1 MAKKQFSIQ
10 TELTAKIDDLTNK
23 LNTANQRIN
32 YFKNKAKKN
41 KGEAEI
47 FNNLIKGASK
57 FLPAIGAATAA
68 QQVFQGTINTTQT
81 AGDSWAVTTA
91 TMQGALE
98 GFYRTIGT
106 GDWSN
111 FLDNILT
118 SAAAA
123 RELTK
128 DLDELG
134 EHYIS
139 AKLKNAEIDID
150 IAKLNKELRIAN
162 ARGDN
167 ELVIELEKKIIAKAD
182 DKYKNDLKAAEGT
195 LKAFAKNITAITKV
209 SYEEI
214 CEWLRNYSSE
224 TSEELRNQLE
234 EHNKT
239 ILEYQKQISGID
251 MALANSM
258 HSPEYKAYLRE
269 ERKKWEE
276 KIAIAENS
284 LSTEAKIYQATQE
297 AYDRTNDE
305 TIEAAINAQL
315 QIQQITAQRIN
326 TTSRA
331 EVTAAAAKKRMDEEE
346 IKRLQEKLNLLAKTA
361 PQELRI
367 DDYQVEEF
375 GFGEIKYGGLKGLTD
390 ELNELR
396 QAQALAASPE
406 IWQEYQAQ
414 ITALEE
420 QIARF
425 KGINIDNNNEL
436 INQLN
441 TEIQLIGTLS
451 NAFGNL
457 ATMASNFGNENL
469 AAMFN
474 GMDAMLRAIQVV
486 RQLQAAKAAEAMTN
500 AAAEGA
506 KAPFPTNLIAIASSV
521 SAVLAALSS
530 IPKFA
535 VGGVVGGSSFTGDKI
550 LAGLNSGER
559 VLTAEQ
565 NRIFEKLAANV
576 NNNIGGEVRFKI
588 AGDALEGVLNNR
600 NRRRNINR

>member
-1 MAKKQFSIQ
+1 MAKKQFNVH
-10 TELTAKIDDLTNK
+10 TELTAKIDDLTSK

-32 YFKNKAKKN
+32 YFKNEAKKN

-81 AGDSWAVTTA
+81 AGDSWAITTA
-91 TMQGALE
+91 TMQGALD
-98 GFYRTIGT
+98 GFYRTLGT

-111 FLDNILT
+111 FLDNILR
-118 SAAAA
+118 SAATA
-123 RELTK
+123 RDLTK
-128 DLDELG
+128 ELDELF
-134 EHYIS
+134 EKDIS
-139 AKLKNAEIDID
+139 AKLNNSEIDIE

-182 DKYKNDLKAAEGT
+182 EKYKNDLKVAEDT
-195 LKAFAKNITAITKV
+195 LNAFAKNISAITKV

-214 CEWLRNYSSE
+214 QSFLKNYNSL

-258 HSPEYKAYLRE
+258 HSPEYKAKLRE
-269 ERKKWEE
+269 EKKIWEE
-276 KIAIAENS
+276 KIAIAENN
-284 LSTEAKIYQATQE
+284 LSAEAKIYRATQE
-297 AYDRTNDE
+297 AYNRTNDE
-305 TIEAAINAQL
+305 AIQNAINAQL
-315 QIQQITAQRIN
+315 QIQQITVQRIN
-326 TTSRA
+326 NTSRA
-331 EVTAAAAKKRMDEEE
+331 EVTAATAKKRLDDEE

-375 GFGEIKYGGLKGLTD
+375 GFAPIKYGGLKGLTD
-390 ELNELR
+390 ELSELR
-396 QAQALAASPE
+396 QAQELAASPE

-420 QIARF
+420 QINNF
-425 KGINIDNNNEL
+425 KGVNIDNNNEL

-441 TEIQLIGTLS
+441 QEIQLMGTLS

-457 ATMASNFGNENL
+457 ATMANNFGNSNL
-469 AAMFN
+469 SSIL
-474 GMDAMLRAIQVV
+474 GSIGAMLQAIQVV

-500 AAAEGA
+500 AAASGA
-506 KAPFPTNLIAIASSV
+506 KAPFPANLIAIASSV
-521 SAVLAALSS
+521 GAVLSALSS

-535 VGGVVGGSSFTGDKI
+535 VGGVVGGSSFSGDKI

-559 VLTAEQ
+559 ILTAEQ

-588 AGDALEGVLNNR
+588 AGDELVGVLSNYNR
-600 NRRRNINR
+600 KINSYR

>member
-1 MAKKQFSIQ
+1 MAKKQFNVH
-10 TELTAKIDDLTNK
+10 TELTARIDDLTSK

-32 YFKNKAKKN
+32 YFKNEAKKN

-47 FNNLIKGASK
+47 FNNLIKGASN
-57 FLPAIGAATAA
+57 FLPAIGAAAAA

-81 AGDSWAVTTA
+81 AGDSWAITTA

-111 FLDNILT
+111 FLDNILE

-123 RELTK
+123 RGLTA
-128 DLDELG
+128 DLDALG
-134 EHYIS
+134 EIAIS
-139 AKLKNAEIDID
+139 AKLNNAEIDIE

-167 ELVIELEKKIIAKAD
+167 KLVLELEAQMIAKAD
-182 DKYKNDLKAAEGT
+182 KKYQNDLKVAEDT
-195 LKAFAKNITAITKV
+195 LNAFAKNISTITRV

-214 CEWLRNYSSE
+214 SEWLRNYNSE
-224 TSEELRNQLE
+224 TSEELRDEIDKYNE
-234 EHNKT
+234 T
-239 ILEYQKQISGID
+239 ILEYEKKIAGFD
-251 MALANSM
+251 LALANSM
-258 HSPEYKAYLRE
+258 HSPQYKAEIQEKKNLLLE
-269 ERKKWEE
+269 EL
-276 KIAIAENS
+276 AIFKES
-284 LSTEAKIYQATQE
+284 LSTKAKIYKATEE
-297 AYDRTNDE
+297 AYNRTNDE
-305 TIEAAINAQL
+305 AIENAINAQL
-315 QIQQITAQRIN
+315 QIRQITIQRIN
-326 TTSRA
+326 QTSRA
-331 EVTAAAAKKRMDEEE
+331 EVTAATVKKRLQDEE
-346 IKRLQEKLNLLAKTA
+346 IKQLQEKLNLLAKTA
-361 PQELRI
+361 PKELSI

-375 GFGEIKYGGLKGLTD
+375 GLAPIKYGGLKGLTD
-390 ELNELR
+390 ELSELR
-396 QAQALAASPE
+396 QAQELAASPE

-414 ITALEE
+414 IVALEE
-420 QIARF
+420 QINNF
-425 KGINIDNNNEL
+425 KGVNIDNNNEL

-457 ATMASNFGNENL
+457 ATMASNFGNDNL
-469 AAMFN
+469 AAMLN
-474 GMDAMLRAIQVV
+474 SVGAMLQAIQVV

-506 KAPFPTNLIAIASSV
+506 KAPFPANLIAIASSV
-521 SAVLAALSS
+521 GAVLSALSS

-535 VGGVVGGSSFTGDKI
+535 TGGVVGGSSFSGDKI

-559 VLTAEQ
+559 ILTAEQ

-588 AGDALEGVLNNR
+588 AGDELVGVLSNYKR
-600 NRRRNINR
+600 KINSYR

>member
-1 MAKKQFSIQ
+1 MAKKQFNVH
-10 TELTAKIDDLTNK
+10 TELTAKIDDLTSK

-32 YFKNKAKKN
+32 YFKNEAKKN
-41 KGEAEI
+41 KGEGEI

-57 FLPAIGAATAA
+57 FLPAVGAATVA

-111 FLDNILT
+111 FLDNILE
-118 SAAAA
+118 SARAAK
-123 RELTK
+123 ELTE

-162 ARGDN
+162 ARGDD
-167 ELVIELEKKIIAKAD
+167 ELVLEIEKKIITKAD
-182 DKYKNDLKAAEGT
+182 EKFQNDLKAAEGT
-195 LKAFAKNITAITKV
+195 LNAFAKNISTITKV

-214 CEWLRNYSSE
+214 CEWLRNYNSQ

-239 ILEYQKQISGID
+239 ILEYQKQISAID
-251 MALANSM
+251 MSLASSM
-258 HSPEYKAYLRE
+258 HSPQYKKKLQE
-269 ERKKWEE
+269 EKKIWEE
-276 KIAIAENS
+276 KIAIAENN
-284 LSTEAKIYQATQE
+284 LSTEATIYRATQE
-297 AYDRTNDE
+297 AYNRTNDE
-305 TIEAAINAQL
+305 VIEAAINAQL

-326 TTSRA
+326 NTSRA
-331 EVTAAAAKKRMDEEE
+331 EVTAATAKKRLDEEE
-346 IKRLQEKLNLLAKTA
+346 KKRLQERLNLLAKTA

-367 DDYQVEEF
+367 DDYEVEEF

-390 ELNELR
+390 ELSELR
-396 QAQALAASPE
+396 QAQELAASPE

-420 QIARF
+420 QINNF
-425 KGINIDNNNEL
+425 KGVSIDNNNEL

-451 NAFGNL
+451 GAFGNL
-457 ATMASNFGNENL
+457 ATMASNFGNDNL
-469 AAMFN
+469 AAMLN
-474 GMDAMLRAIQVV
+474 SVGAMLQAIQVV

-500 AAAEGA
+500 AAASGA
-506 KAPFPTNLIAIASSV
+506 KAPFPANLIAIASSV
-521 SAVLAALSS
+521 GAVLSALSS

-535 VGGVVGGSSFTGDKI
+535 VGGVVGGSSFTGDKV

-559 VLTAEQ
+559 ILTAEQ

-588 AGDALEGVLNNR
+588 AGDELVGVLSNY
-600 NRRRNINR
+600 NRRINSYR